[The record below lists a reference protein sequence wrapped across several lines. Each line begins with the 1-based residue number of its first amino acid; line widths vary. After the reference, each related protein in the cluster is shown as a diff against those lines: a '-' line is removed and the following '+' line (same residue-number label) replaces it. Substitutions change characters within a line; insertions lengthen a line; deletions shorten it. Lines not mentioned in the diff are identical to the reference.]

1 MFYIAYFNEETQMA
15 DKLFFDELEQ
25 ALEYAKSNGYKKV
38 RGWNGAEYMV

>member
-1 MFYIAYFNEETQMA
+1 MFYISYFNEETQMA
-15 DKLFFDELEQ
+15 DKFIFDELEQ